1 MSDRRLVLTWTL
13 LMGLTFV
20 TGLASAMLDAHRLG
34 ALWLAVLALVT
45 IVKGRLILAR
55 YLRLEQAPGF
65 LGGFTASI
73 VVVMMVVTLSVMAIR
88 EPLLIKRPA
97 AASPATAHSPLR

>member
-1 MSDRRLVLTWTL
+1 MTDRRLVVTWAL

-34 ALWLAVLALVT
+34 ALWLGVLALVAV
-45 IVKGRLILAR
+45 VKGRLILAR

-65 LGGFTASI
+65 LGGFAASI
-73 VVVMMVVTLSVMAIR
+73 VVVMAVVTLSVIAVR
-88 EPLLIKRPA
+88 EPITLKRPTA
-97 AASPATAHSPLR
+97 APPATALAPSR